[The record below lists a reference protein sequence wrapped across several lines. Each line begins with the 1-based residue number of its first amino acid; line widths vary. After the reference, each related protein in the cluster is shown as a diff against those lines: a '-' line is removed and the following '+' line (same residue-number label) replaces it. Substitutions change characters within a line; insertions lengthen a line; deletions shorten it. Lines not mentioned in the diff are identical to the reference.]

1 MAKLKVDTEAMR
13 KVDETLEASVADMA
27 RLMTAMRDE
36 VAGLDGSWEGP
47 NHDAFVSDFE
57 RRKEVVKAH
66 GLALER
72 FVASF
77 GQAVRLYQQLED
89 ELVRAVSVL

>member
-13 KVDETLEASVADMA
+13 KVDETLEASVTDMA

-36 VAGLDGSWEGP
+36 VAGLDGFWEGP

-57 RRKEVVKAH
+57 RRKLAVKAR

-77 GQAVRLYQQLED
+77 GRAVRLYQQLKD
-89 ELVRAVSVL
+89 ELARAVSVL